1 MADII
6 IREELIELGL
16 DVQSKEEAIRA
27 LGANLHALDYVT
39 DDYVD
44 QVLRR
49 EENFPTGLPT
59 SIPVALCHTEAEY
72 VKQSAMAVG
81 TLVSPVEFKEMG
93 TLDEFVQAEIIFLLA
108 LNDPKQQVP
117 WLSKMATVFKEKDTL
132 LTIKN
137 SQNKEALVSFLKTIF
152 Q

>member
-16 DVQSKEEAIRA
+16 DVQSKQEAIRA
-27 LGANLHALDYVT
+27 LGANLLAFDYVT

-81 TLVSPVEFKEMG
+81 TLVNPVEFMEMG

-117 WLSKMATVFKEKDTL
+117 WLSKMATVFKDEETL

-137 SQNKEALVSFLKTIF
+137 SQNKKALVSFLQTIF

>member
-6 IREELIELGL
+6 IRKELIELGL
-16 DVQSKEEAIRA
+16 DVPSKEEAIRA
-27 LGANLHALDYVT
+27 LGANLHAFDYVT

-81 TLVSPVEFKEMG
+81 TLVNPVEFKEMG

-117 WLSKMATVFKEKDTL
+117 WLSKMATVFKEKETL